1 MDTSGNGATGKSLAS
16 SALKIWP
23 PLVVDKALIDSARMP
38 KCVSYQ
44 NSRTPVKVP
53 MSEEARKLFDQ
64 LRVKILGIDTD
75 IIELAEQKSVSYH
88 GPSFFLEILPRKN
101 RITLL
106 LDLDFNEVDDPSNIA
121 RDTTEYKF
129 LVNAVYEGGVLI
141 SVWDADDVENSL
153 PIIRQAWERG

>member
-1 MDTSGNGATGKSLAS
+1 
-16 SALKIWP
+16 
-23 PLVVDKALIDSARMP
+23 
-38 KCVSYQ
+38 
-44 NSRTPVKVP
+44 